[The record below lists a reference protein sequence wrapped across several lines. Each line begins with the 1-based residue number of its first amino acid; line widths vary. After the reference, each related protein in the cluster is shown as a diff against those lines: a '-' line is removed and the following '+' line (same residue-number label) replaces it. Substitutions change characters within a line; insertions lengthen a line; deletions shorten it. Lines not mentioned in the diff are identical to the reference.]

1 MGLGKPRNTEKSERD
16 RRWMW
21 TLLCSSFSNKTLN
34 TLKMRL
40 LCLHSKEINNTLS
53 PLLCAIKYKSSAL
66 TYNGHRHF
74 TVWNGTSSLDR
85 LPVGGYLSQNC
96 VSLFAS
102 LRMKSGD
109 INLICCHNLID
120 PKSITVQNH
129 SSNSIKH
136 LALIIQ
142 RMGESINT
150 MTTLTTL
157 WFLSLQYSSKI
168 SVYLQ

>member
-74 TVWNGTSSLDR
+74 TVWNG
-85 LPVGGYLSQNC
+85 GYLSQNC

-109 INLICCHNLID
+109 INLICCHNLI
-120 PKSITVQNH
+120 
-129 SSNSIKH
+129 SSWVP
-136 LALIIQ
+136 LIVRYWLKRQ
-142 RMGESINT
+142 YGREETYSM
-150 MTTLTTL
+150 
-157 WFLSLQYSSKI
+157 LSPRWEPWLPHWQPWRW
-168 SVYLQ
+168 